1 MIGSYWELH
10 FGKQH
15 EGQKVSLHPS
25 LVATCHTSSLLLISL
40 LCPLL
45 PFPIL
50 SAECNP
56 RSPDRCPLLPLHV
69 VASSL
74 TNWCCHLPS
83 LLRAA
88 AFDRPHLLPSAP
100 SEISDAASRAQ
111 QRRCPSLVVT
121 TSPAAAAA
129 APVLS
134 PPLQPHFFLCPA
146 LPSLTPYRSRT
157 ILLLL
162 SFPRCPTPTTPLLP
176 SAPAAPASATT
187 AILFL
192 SREDSPATIASFAT
206 SNVAAIPRDP
216 FRSSRSK
223 HRWSCHQDPS
233 PQRSLNP
240 TSFFVPHGFPPLRL
254 IVAITP
260 APILAFQQNRSDDF
274 FAEDDVVAL
283 LLPRPCR
290 CLCSP
295 YDSSARLS
303 SFAAT
308 AAIMTASA

>member
-10 FGKQH
+10 F
-15 EGQKVSLHPS
+15 VSLHPS

-40 LCPLL
+40 LYPLL

-56 RSPDRCPLLPLHV
+56 RSPDRCPLLPLHAA
-69 VASSL
+69 ASSL

-100 SEISDAASRAQ
+100 SEISDVVSRAQ

-121 TSPAAAAA
+121 TSLVVVAA

-162 SFPRCPTPTTPLLP
+162 SFPRCPAPTTPLLP

-187 AILFL
+187 TILFL

-206 SNVAAIPRDP
+206 SSVRCNP
-216 FRSSRSK
+216 SRS
-223 HRWSCHQDPS
+223 HS
-233 PQRSLNP
+233 
-240 TSFFVPHGFPPLRL
+240 
-254 IVAITP
+254 
-260 APILAFQQNRSDDF
+260 QQS
-274 FAEDDVVAL
+274 
-283 LLPRPCR
+283 
-290 CLCSP
+290 
-295 YDSSARLS
+295 
-303 SFAAT
+303 
-308 AAIMTASA
+308 